1 MKTKFF
7 MFLMAFGLML
17 IAPAISYAQAT
28 DDNLDFLGDD
38 SGRGEF
44 GPVSL
49 YSPVHGDLSR
59 QNDNIT
65 LNFVCDMGM
74 MTVWIVDEN
83 GNMCMQTTV
92 NTSKGIADPIDLK
105 ALAAGKYIIICFTPE
120 GEYKA
125 DFELYD

>member
-17 IAPAISYAQAT
+17 AAPALTYAQYT
-28 DDNLDFLGDD
+28 DDNLDFLGGDAGG
-38 SGRGEF
+38 SEF

-49 YSPVHGDLSR
+49 YSPVHGNLSH

-65 LNFVCDMGM
+65 LNFAYDMGM

-83 GNMCMQTTV
+83 ENMCMQAVV

-105 ALAAGKYIIICFTPE
+105 ALAAGKYTIICFTPE
-120 GEYKA
+120 GQYKA
-125 DFELYD
+125 DFELYE